1 MCKVSSS
8 YSTINKQNNK
18 PKVNVGRKIHLHL
31 PRVNL
36 YQKQNPWHFNF
47 PKLSL
52 LLKKIFLEHLTLD
65 ESLHFGLRSSG
76 GLFTCSYVKNEGFHF
91 SAARANTWRNI
102 QLFLTNT
109 SWFLPMLIS
118 FSRAKA
124 PLFQTL
130 SQKHDFNRVYN
141 FKPKINWSG
150 AARLL
155 KSY

>member
-1 MCKVSSS
+1 VATAKCCGGSTSKKQASLFANYNFNGLFLMCKVSSS

-91 SAARANTWRNI
+91 SAARANT
-102 QLFLTNT
+102 
-109 SWFLPMLIS
+109 
-118 FSRAKA
+118 
-124 PLFQTL
+124 
-130 SQKHDFNRVYN
+130 
-141 FKPKINWSG
+141 
-150 AARLL
+150 
-155 KSY
+155 